1 MLATTKETTKARVG
15 GHYEATRTPWATD
28 YVWVPGEEEV
38 EERLL
43 DEVLHPWHAA
53 YAELAKEQRAH
64 PEEQYRREM
73 EAL

>member
-1 MLATTKETTKARVG
+1 MLATTKATTTKARVG
-15 GHYEATRTPWATD
+15 VHYEATRTPWGTD
-28 YVWVPGEEEV
+28 YVWVPGEV

-43 DEVLHPWHAA
+43 DEVLRPWHAA
-53 YAELAKEQRAH
+53 YAEWVEEQRAH